1 MKNNNFLFKIL
12 KGILIF
18 IAISFI
24 LLTTYI
30 AWGYAD
36 DYFNSKSLPKPDVV
50 VTRLGTDENGK
61 EKVKFESNN
70 CRINYSYGDD
80 KPDTYFFFND
90 KNPTFDNSIKPNGG
104 IILLNKGDIISVR
117 CFKYGTLPTTYI
129 GFEKT
134 VIKID

>member
-1 MKNNNFLFKIL
+1 MKNNNLLFKIL

-24 LLTTYI
+24 LLTVYI
-30 AWGYAD
+30 AWGYG
-36 DYFNSKSLPKPDVV
+36 DYYYNSKSLPKPDVV
-50 VTRLGTDENGK
+50 VTRLGTNENGK

-70 CRINYSYGDD
+70 CKIEYNYNNDESVVYG
-80 KPDTYFFFND
+80 FSAA
-90 KNPTFDNSIKPNGG
+90 NPTFDNSIKPNGG
-104 IILLNKGDIISVR
+104 ILLLNKGDIISIR
-117 CFKYGTLPTTYI
+117 CFKYGNLPTTYS

>member
-30 AWGYAD
+30 AWGYGD
-36 DYFNSKSLPKPDVV
+36 VYFNSKSLPKPDVV
-50 VTRLGTDENGK
+50 VTRLGADVNGK

-70 CRINYSYGDD
+70 CKIKYSYGDSYF
-80 KPDTYFFFND
+80 DTIFSFDVLNSTY
-90 KNPTFDNSIKPNGG
+90 DNSIMPNGG
-104 IILLNKGDIISVR
+104 ILLLNKGDIISIS